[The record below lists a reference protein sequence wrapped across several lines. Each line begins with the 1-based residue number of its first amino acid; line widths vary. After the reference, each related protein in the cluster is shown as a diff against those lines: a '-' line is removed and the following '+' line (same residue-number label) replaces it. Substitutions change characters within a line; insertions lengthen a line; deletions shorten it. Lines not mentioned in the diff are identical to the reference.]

1 MVLIS
6 FMGLE
11 VFAGAFSV
19 EDEPQRTA
27 GSVFAV
33 IGVCPVNSQSMV
45 CEDITGTCSAGDFI
59 GNVLG
64 QTEVGY
70 ALREAQRLGAL
81 MWTETV
87 LVRTTYVAYAS
98 VFLISIIES

>member
-19 EDEPQRTA
+19 EDEPQCTT

-45 CEDITGTCSAGDFI
+45 CENITGTCRTGNFI

-98 VFLISIIES
+98 VFLISIIEC